1 MVFSRMQRCL
11 MATLCMLSPSL
22 CAAQQFVN
30 GANFICFQVGEGFD
44 TFPMSVNNSLTVTG
58 YYINQAGVTGG
69 FIRNA
74 DGEVITFAVAGSALT
89 SPVAINAAG
98 EIAGNTIDTKGNS
111 YGFVRY
117 ANGSIATFNPG
128 GNNPGATEMAG
139 INEKGTVVGDYER
152 INTVVPQHGFI
163 RTVDGVI
170 TTFDVP
176 GSDRTEPVGINA
188 AGQVAGIYW
197 SHGNDFPGGFVRFP
211 DGDITT
217 YPGVP
222 VGINAAGY
230 IAGWSFIPPYQGFV
244 RFPGGSINS
253 FVLPGEPDSLYMGIN
268 EAGFIFG
275 NDLVLGPV
283 IGSGRVADRQVYLR
297 SPNGTMT
304 SFGFPGSL
312 YTMATSMNDS
322 NVITGATDQGR
333 DSFGFLRIPEAEQDE
348 QGVLAKWEK

>member
-1 MVFSRMQRCL
+1 MRS
-11 MATLCMLSPSL
+11 
-22 CAAQQFVN
+22 
-30 GANFICFQVGEGFD
+30 
-44 TFPMSVNNSLTVTG
+44 
-58 YYINQAGVTGG
+58 
-69 FIRNA
+69 A
-74 DGEVITFAVAGSALT
+74 DE
-89 SPVAINAAG
+89 
-98 EIAGNTIDTKGNS
+98 
-111 YGFVRY
+111 
-117 ANGSIATFNPG
+117 
-128 GNNPGATEMAG
+128 
-139 INEKGTVVGDYER
+139 
-152 INTVVPQHGFI
+152 
-163 RTVDGVI
+163 
-170 TTFDVP
+170 
-176 GSDRTEPVGINA
+176 
-188 AGQVAGIYW
+188 
-197 SHGNDFPGGFVRFP
+197 
-211 DGDITT
+211 DITT

-253 FVLPGEPDSLYMGIN
+253 LVLPGTPDVGIN

-333 DSFGFLRIPEAEQDE
+333 DSFGFLRIPEAEQD
-348 QGVLAKWEK
+348 L